1 MNRAEDNRVSERQ
14 LLVRLLEGEGAITRA
29 EVREAFLRVPRHRFV
44 PAGMQ
49 SRAYDNSALP
59 IGLGQ
64 TISQPL
70 MVAIMS
76 ELMEPDPRA
85 RVLEIGTGSGYQAAI
100 LSRLF
105 AEVHTVER
113 LPELSAESR
122 RLFAELGYGNI
133 HCHVGDGTLGWPEAA
148 PYDRIIVTAGAP
160 DIPAMLQ
167 QQLGDGGWLVIPV
180 GHSSHQELIRL
191 RRVGDRFVRE
201 HHGGCVFVKLIG
213 EEGWKES

>member
-1 MNRAEDNRVSERQ
+1 MSERQ
-14 LLVRLLEGEGAITRA
+14 LLVRLLEGEGAITRP
-29 EVREAFLRVPRHRFV
+29 EVREAFLSVPRHRFV

-70 MVAIMS
+70 MVAIMT

-160 DIPAMLQ
+160 DIPARLE

-180 GHSSHQELIRL
+180 GRSSHQELIRL
-191 RRVGDRFVRE
+191 RRDGDRFVRE